1 MQKLLCALFALLL
14 TICSFPLTVQAE
26 ESGSSGRIV
35 RIGLVDPPGQAD
47 EYAYQMLLNQMRG
60 YLNEVSKH
68 NRWQYV
74 YESGTYQ
81 ECLGRLMRGELDF
94 VGPVQPGVT
103 TAGMSFVG
111 AVPNWTLLRLY
122 RLDDS
127 TQPLMSRPA
136 ENVTIGMIAND
147 VNQSAL
153 SFFMVKNDWRAN
165 IRMFPDE
172 PSMMSAL
179 RSGEID
185 GVCDNGAHVEPDI
198 CLEQSF
204 AVVPARLMTTPEKQ
218 ALCDELTDVVI
229 TIETLNPGFG
239 TSLKGKFVDPALQAI
254 VRPTK
259 AAQRYVEEAKE
270 LRVAFLPDCAPF
282 FEIGNDGTSDGLY
295 IDILNLLSAGSGLK
309 FSLCRAES
317 EQQLW
322 MMLASGAA
330 DLAFASYGDEISAMD
345 VYYTG
350 NVIEEEFSV
359 IRRKD
364 GNMQSAAQNTAIIPA
379 GFPGAEQFFSQ
390 KYGQRIRTA
399 ASVEQCLDAVEMGLY
414 ETAYI
419 PVLCLRRENDM
430 LFRSG
435 LEEADR
441 ELTKLPVALA
451 ISPRQ
456 PLILQ
461 NVLNGAILR
470 LDRNE
475 LGRLAHENGRP
486 MLSASYLLK
495 RYPLRAA
502 LFFGLLI
509 AGLAALFFVIYRN
522 RLQNRQNE
530 ILQQKNKDLEL
541 ALRRV
546 EAMRVSRDGY
556 KLESETD
563 RLTELYNKIAFE
575 ETVRKKLKTMQGD
588 GKGAFFII
596 DMDRFKEAND
606 TYGHQCGD
614 EILKKFSTVL
624 KEVFR
629 QSDCL
634 GRFGGDEFVVFIEG
648 NLTREDVERKAK
660 QLMDAAHSIE
670 VENTDFHITISMGVA
685 IYPENGA
692 NYDYLFNAADRALY
706 QVKTEGRDGY
716 SIASSGVRR

>member
-1 MQKLLCALFALLL
+1 
-14 TICSFPLTVQAE
+14 
-26 ESGSSGRIV
+26 
-35 RIGLVDPPGQAD
+35 
-47 EYAYQMLLNQMRG
+47 
-60 YLNEVSKH
+60 
-68 NRWQYV
+68 
-74 YESGTYQ
+74 
-81 ECLGRLMRGELDF
+81 
-94 VGPVQPGVT
+94 
-103 TAGMSFVG
+103 
-111 AVPNWTLLRLY
+111 
-122 RLDDS
+122 
-127 TQPLMSRPA
+127 
-136 ENVTIGMIAND
+136 
-147 VNQSAL
+147 
-153 SFFMVKNDWRAN
+153 
-165 IRMFPDE
+165 
-172 PSMMSAL
+172 
-179 RSGEID
+179 
-185 GVCDNGAHVEPDI
+185 
-198 CLEQSF
+198 
-204 AVVPARLMTTPEKQ
+204 
-218 ALCDELTDVVI
+218 
-229 TIETLNPGFG
+229 
-239 TSLKGKFVDPALQAI
+239 
-254 VRPTK
+254 
-259 AAQRYVEEAKE
+259 
-270 LRVAFLPDCAPF
+270 
-282 FEIGNDGTSDGLY
+282 
-295 IDILNLLSAGSGLK
+295 
-309 FSLCRAES
+309 
-317 EQQLW
+317 

-716 SIASSGVRR
+716 SVASSGVLR

>member
-1 MQKLLCALFALLL
+1 MA
-14 TICSFPLTVQAE
+14 
-26 ESGSSGRIV
+26 
-35 RIGLVDPPGQAD
+35 
-47 EYAYQMLLNQMRG
+47 
-60 YLNEVSKH
+60 
-68 NRWQYV
+68 
-74 YESGTYQ
+74 
-81 ECLGRLMRGELDF
+81 
-94 VGPVQPGVT
+94 
-103 TAGMSFVG
+103 
-111 AVPNWTLLRLY
+111 
-122 RLDDS
+122 
-127 TQPLMSRPA
+127 
-136 ENVTIGMIAND
+136 
-147 VNQSAL
+147 
-153 SFFMVKNDWRAN
+153 KNDWRVN

-185 GVCDNGAHVEPDI
+185 GVCDSGAHVEPDI

-239 TSLKGKFVDPALQAI
+239 TSLKGKYVDPALQAI

-270 LRVAFLPDCAPF
+270 LRVAFLPDFVPF
-282 FEIGNDGTSDGLY
+282 FEIGKDGSAGGLF
-295 IDILNLLSAGSGLK
+295 IDILNLRSAGSGLK
-309 FSLCRAES
+309 FSFCRAES

-322 MMLASGAA
+322 MMLTSGEA

-359 IRRKD
+359 I
-364 GNMQSAAQNTAIIPA
+364 QY
-379 GFPGAEQFFSQ
+379 FSQ

-495 RYPLRAA
+495 RYPLRTA

-509 AGLAALFFVIYRN
+509 AGLAALLFVLYRN
-522 RLQNRQNE
+522 RLQNKQNE
-530 ILQQKNKDLEL
+530 ILQRKNKDLEL

-575 ETVRKKLKTMQGD
+575 ETVRKKLKTMPRG
-588 GKGAFFII
+588 GTGAFYII

-614 EILKKFSTVL
+614 EILKKFAAVL

-648 NLTREDVERKAK
+648 SLTQESVERKAK
-660 QLMDAAHSIE
+660 QLVDAARSID
-670 VENTDFHITISMGVA
+670 VEGTDFHITISMGVA
-685 IYPENGA
+685 MYPENGA
-692 NYDYLFNAADRALY
+692 NYDYLFNTADRALY